1 MKGQTDKEISEAGGM
16 LNYNKGLDCHVAWK
30 CLTFPSTET
39 FPQICNL
46 YCPGSLECS
55 CSLFNISY
63 PYLSSRVL
71 LQLPYFPMVWS
82 SWIINLLCG
91 TQIGMHTWRTGKNW
105 VLEMLT
111 IIPILWRVKI
121 HLFSLWNKLPVSV
134 VLPSQTKHKPLHFY
148 QWQLLIK
155 ITVLVSQAT

>member
-1 MKGQTDKEISEAGGM
+1 M
-16 LNYNKGLDCHVAWK
+16 LDCSKRLDCHVAWK
-30 CLTFPSTET
+30 CLIFPSPET
-39 FPQICNL
+39 FSQTCNL

-55 CSLFNISY
+55 CSPFN
-63 PYLSSRVL
+63 SSALTWATRAL
-71 LQLPYFPMVWS
+71 LQLPYSPIVWS

-91 TQIGMHTWRTGKNW
+91 FQIGMHTWKAGKNH
-105 VLEMLT
+105 VLE

-121 HLFSLWNKLPVSV
+121 HLFSLWNKLSVSV
-134 VLPSQTKHKPLHFY
+134 VLLSQIKHKPLHFY